1 MSGPLK
7 EPGFCFEASFS
18 GVQEEEEGLATKGC
32 NLNGLSYISVI
43 ACDMRDHRCVCVCF
57 NSSGKGPK
65 RLGTL

>member
-43 ACDMRDHRCVCVCF
+43 VYD
-57 NSSGKGPK
+57 
-65 RLGTL
+65 